1 MLATTLTPML
11 AALFGWRA
19 VARTFGACV
28 AVFCAAWQLWMR
40 DTPPVALRRQWQL
53 LQGQGHKQHNS
64 RHAPPQSCESSVAVE
79 AAGTTQQQ
87 AVAARQAAAATST
100 FEPRIFGLR
109 SVQVVMLMHFNA
121 NYTEIT
127 LLQWAP
133 SYLVDQLGVPLAQL
147 GRYLLAPA
155 VVEQC
160 ANVCGITATTQA
172 LPAGPPTWR
181 RRSAELPCHAMP
193 WQHRGAGCI
202 IDDRSSSGSL
212 GRQAVNTDHRVAGG
226 VWRAPD
232 MPAASR
238 YHQYARC
245 RRRWGRPRWSRHCWR
260 VGSARWR
267 CVEE

>member
-40 DTPPVALRRQWQL
+40 DTPPVALRRRWQL

-64 RHAPPQSCESSVAVE
+64 RNAPPQSCESSVAVE

-121 NYTEIT
+121 NYSEIT

-160 ANVCGITATTQA
+160 ANVCGITDTTLP
-172 LPAGPPTWR
+172 LPAGPGPR
-181 RRSAELPCHAMP
+181 GAAAARSCHAMP
-193 WQHRGAGCI
+193 CHASTGGLAVSSM
-202 IDDRSSSGSL
+202 IDPPGRWG
-212 GRQAVNTDHRVAGG
+212 GRQTLLTVWRGG
-226 VWRAPD
+226 VWGAPD
-232 MPAASR
+232 MPASR
-238 YHQYARC
+238 YD
-245 RRRWGRPRWSRHCWR
+245 
-260 VGSARWR
+260 
-267 CVEE
+267 